1 MKYWHKR
8 VDVVSFFDL
17 DQESQAAELK
27 DDDNAEELAFL
38 IAENGDEYWNLD
50 LFMRTESGRYD
61 GVMGLTNTSAIGVVL
76 SRDCKSAVIQCFG

>member
-17 DQESQAAELK
+17 DKESQAAELK

-38 IAENGDEYWNLD
+38 IAKDGEYWNLD
-50 LFMRTESGRYD
+50 SFTRAESGRYD
-61 GVMGLTNTSAIGVVL
+61 GVMSVTDTSAIGVVL
-76 SRDCKSAVIQCFG
+76 SCSGESAVVQCFT